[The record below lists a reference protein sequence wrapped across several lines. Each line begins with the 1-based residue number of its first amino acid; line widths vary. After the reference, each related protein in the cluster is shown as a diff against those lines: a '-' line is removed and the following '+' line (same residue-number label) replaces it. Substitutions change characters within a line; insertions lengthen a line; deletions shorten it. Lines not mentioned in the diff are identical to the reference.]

1 MKAHATLKNLDSE
14 SCKPVI
20 IRNLN
25 RILDIRILDIDVER
39 GILHFLCNGQLA
51 LDKVKKELSR
61 IGFPVQQCDDET
73 TNNAVHRA
81 GNPPTIFFLSVKKG
95 SLISLAVN
103 KGNYQERNFSR
114 KGNSINHVLPG

>member
-25 RILDIRILDIDVER
+25 RILDIRILDIDVEH

-61 IGFPVQQCDDET
+61 IGFPVQQCDGET
-73 TNNAVHRA
+73 PNNTVHRA
-81 GNPPTIFFLSVKKG
+81 SSPPTVFFFIGKERKPYFFKG
-95 SLISLAVN
+95 
-103 KGNYQERNFSR
+103 R
-114 KGNSINHVLPG
+114 